1 MRKSEQS
8 ILIVDDVPKNIQLLG
23 SILKEEAYDLEFA
36 TSGKEALEWLDSK
49 QFDLV
54 LLDIMMPEMDGFEV
68 CRRIKENPATREV
81 SVIFLTAKADFQS
94 IIQGFESGAVDYITK
109 PYNRK
114 ELLVRV
120 KTHLTIQEQRK
131 QLEQTSAFEKKIF
144 SIIGHD
150 LRSPIGN
157 IRTYIDAFLMV
168 NSNLEESV
176 VGLLKD
182 LYLLSDNAFNLLEN
196 LLNWAKSQ
204 SGGIVCRPQRENV
217 FPLIQSAITL
227 FAVQAENKKITL
239 KYEGDEVV
247 QGYFDAELISV
258 VVRNLVSNAVKF
270 TPRNGSVTI
279 SAKHHTENE
288 ADKLLIRVSDNGAG
302 MSDETIDN
310 LLNRNIHMTTYGTDN
325 EKGSGLGLQLCKE
338 FIELNQGVLKI
349 ESTLN
354 SGSSFLVSLPVSE
367 DPKNAA
373 MPDKNQ
379 LPG

>member
-1 MRKSEQS
+1 MKINEQS

-68 CRRIKENPATREV
+68 CHRIKENPATREV

-120 KTHLTIQEQRK
+120 KTHLTMQQQRK
-131 QLEQTSAFEKKIF
+131 QLELTTSFEKKIF

-150 LRSPIGN
+150 LRSPMGN

-168 NSNLEESV
+168 NNKLDEHV
-176 VGLLKD
+176 VSLLKD

-204 SGGIVCRPQRENV
+204 SGGIICRPQPENISY
-217 FPLIQSAITL
+217 LIRNVINLFTL
-227 FAVQAENKKITL
+227 QADSKNISL
-239 KYEGDEVV
+239 KYYGDDVVEGF
-247 QGYFDAELISV
+247 FDSELISV
-258 VVRNLVSNAVKF
+258 VIRNLVSNALKF
-270 TPRNGSVTI
+270 TPHRGSVI
-279 SAKHHTENE
+279 LKAGRMIEE
-288 ADKLLIRVSDNGAG
+288 GRDRLILQVSDTGSG
-302 MSDETIDN
+302 ISPEVIDN
-310 LLNRNIHMTTYGTDN
+310 LMNKNIHYTTYGTDN
-325 EKGSGLGLQLCKE
+325 EKGSGLGFQLCKE
-338 FIELNQGVLKI
+338 FVALNNGRIWI
-349 ESTLN
+349 ESSSQT
-354 SGSSFLVSLPVSE
+354 GSTFHVSLPALDS
-367 DPKNAA
+367 
-373 MPDKNQ
+373 
-379 LPG
+379 L

>member
-1 MRKSEQS
+1 MKINEQS

-120 KTHLTIQEQRK
+120 KTHLTMQQQRK
-131 QLEQTSAFEKKIF
+131 QLELTTSFEKKIF

-150 LRSPIGN
+150 LRSPMGN

-168 NSNLEESV
+168 NTLVDDSIKN
-176 VGLLKD
+176 LLKD

-204 SGGIVCRPQRENV
+204 SGGIVCRPQPENV
-217 FPLIQSAITL
+217 VTLIRSVKSL
-227 FAVQAENKKITL
+227 FSLQAENKKISLT
-239 KYEGDEVV
+239 YTGDDFVEGF
-247 QGYFDAELISV
+247 FDPELISV
-258 VVRNLVSNAVKF
+258 VIRNLVSNALKF
-270 TPRNGSVTI
+270 TPHEGRVNI
-279 SAKHHTENE
+279 SAGLVMENSSK
-288 ADKLLIRVSDNGAG
+288 KLILKVSDTGTG
-302 MSDETIDN
+302 MSPDIIDN
-310 LLNRNIHMTTYGTDN
+310 LMNKNIHYTTYGTDN
-325 EKGSGLGLQLCKE
+325 EKGSGLGFQLCKE
-338 FIELNQGVLKI
+338 FVALNNGKIWI
-349 ESTLN
+349 ES
-354 SGSSFLVSLPVSE
+354 SPSKGSTFFVVLQADGPVE
-367 DPKNAA
+367 
-373 MPDKNQ
+373 
-379 LPG
+379 

>member
-1 MRKSEQS
+1 MKVNEQS

-23 SILKEEAYDLEFA
+23 SILKEESYDLEFA

-120 KTHLTIQEQRK
+120 KTHLTMQSQRK
-131 QLEQTSAFEKKIF
+131 QLELTTSFEKKIF

-150 LRSPIGN
+150 LRSPMGN
-157 IRTYIDAFLMV
+157 IRTYIDAFLTV
-168 NSNLEESV
+168 NPKLDENV
-176 VGLLKD
+176 KNLLKD

-196 LLNWAKSQ
+196 LLSWAKSQ
-204 SGGIVCRPQRENV
+204 SGGLICRPQNDNIV
-217 FPLIQSAITL
+217 PLIRSATSL
-227 FAVQAENKKITL
+227 FALQAENKGIKL
-239 KYEGDEVV
+239 SCHCDVPV
-247 QGYFDAELISV
+247 NGYFDSELISV
-258 VVRNLVSNAVKF
+258 VIRNLVSNAIKF
-270 TPRNGSVTI
+270 TPHSGEVTI
-279 SAKHHTENE
+279 SSHIVEEENTKSLMFKVT
-288 ADKLLIRVSDNGAG
+288 DTGTG
-302 MSDETIDN
+302 MSPEIIDILMN
-310 LLNRNIHMTTYGTDN
+310 KNVHYTTYGTDN

-338 FIELNQGVLKI
+338 FILLNNGSLHI
-349 ESTLN
+349 ESTT
-354 SGSSFLVSLPVSE
+354 GVGTTFYVYLPASE
-367 DPKNAA
+367 PVNHA
-373 MPDKNQ
+373 
-379 LPG
+379 

>member
-1 MRKSEQS
+1 MKLNEQS

-120 KTHLTIQEQRK
+120 KTHLTMQQQRK
-131 QLEQTSAFEKKIF
+131 QLELTTAFEKKIF

-150 LRSPIGN
+150 LRSPMGN
-157 IRTYIDAFLMV
+157 IRTYIDTFLMV
-168 NSNLEESV
+168 NPRLDENVKS
-176 VGLLKD
+176 LLKD

-204 SGGIVCRPQRENV
+204 SGGIVCRPQHENIV
-217 FPLIQSAITL
+217 PHLRNVMNL
-227 FAVQAENKKITL
+227 FALQAESKRINL
-239 KYEGDEVV
+239 NYSGEDVVEGF
-247 QGYFDAELISV
+247 FDPELISV
-258 VVRNLVSNAVKF
+258 VIRNLLSNAIKF
-270 TPRNGSVTI
+270 TPHDGLVSI
-279 SAKHHTENE
+279 SAGLLSENHNR
-288 ADKLLIRVSDNGAG
+288 KLILKIRDTGTG
-302 MSDETIDN
+302 MSAKVIDN
-310 LLNRNIHMTTYGTDN
+310 LMNKNIHYTTYGTDN
-325 EKGSGLGLQLCKE
+325 EKGSGLGFQLCKE
-338 FIELNQGVLKI
+338 FVALNNGKIQI
-349 ESTLN
+349 ES
-354 SGSSFLVSLPVSE
+354 S
-367 DPKNAA
+367 
-373 MPDKNQ
+373 PDKGSTFFVT
-379 LPG
+379 LPAVQPE

>member
-1 MRKSEQS
+1 MKINEQS

-68 CRRIKENPATREV
+68 CRRIKENHATREV

-120 KTHLTIQEQRK
+120 KTHLTMQQQRK
-131 QLEQTSAFEKKIF
+131 QLELTTSFEKKIF

-150 LRSPIGN
+150 LRSPMGN
-157 IRTYIDAFLMV
+157 IRTYIEAFLLV
-168 NSNLEESV
+168 NHSLDENVKS
-176 VGLLKD
+176 LLKD

-204 SGGIVCRPQRENV
+204 SGGIVCRPQNENV
-217 FPLIQSAITL
+217 TGLIRNVMSL
-227 FAVQAENKKITL
+227 FALQADNKKISL
-239 KYEGDEVV
+239 SYLGDDVV
-247 QGYFDAELISV
+247 QGFFDPELISV
-258 VVRNLVSNAVKF
+258 VIRNLVSNALKF
-270 TPRNGSVTI
+270 TPHDGNVRI
-279 SAKHHTENE
+279 SAGLVIENNFE
-288 ADKLLIRVSDNGAG
+288 RLVLRVSDTGTG
-302 MSDETIDN
+302 MSPEVVDN
-310 LLNRNIHMTTYGTDN
+310 LINKNFHYTTYGTDN
-325 EKGSGLGLQLCKE
+325 EKGSGLGFQLCKE
-338 FIELNQGVLKI
+338 FVALNNGKIWI
-349 ESTLN
+349 ES
-354 SGSSFLVSLPVSE
+354 SPDKGSVFYVSLPASE
-367 DPKNAA
+367 PVE
-373 MPDKNQ
+373 
-379 LPG
+379 

>member
-1 MRKSEQS
+1 MQDMKINEQS

-68 CRRIKENPATREV
+68 CRRIKENPLTREV

-120 KTHLTIQEQRK
+120 KTHLTLQQQRK
-131 QLEQTSAFEKKIF
+131 QLELTTSFEKKIF

-150 LRSPIGN
+150 LRSPMGN

-168 NSNLEESV
+168 NPGLDENV
-176 VGLLKD
+176 RNLLKD
-182 LYLLSDNAFNLLEN
+182 LFLLSDNAFNLLEN

-204 SGGIVCRPQRENV
+204 SGGIICRPQHENIV
-217 FPLIQSAITL
+217 PLIRNVMSL
-227 FAVQAENKKITL
+227 FSLQAENKMISL
-239 KYEGDEVV
+239 SYSGNDRVD
-247 QGYFDAELISV
+247 GFFDPELISV
-258 VVRNLVSNAVKF
+258 VIRNIVSNALKF
-270 TPRNGSVTI
+270 TPHEGMIII
-279 SAKHHTENE
+279 SAIISIENSHP
-288 ADKLLIRVSDNGAG
+288 KLILKVTDTGTG
-302 MSDETIDN
+302 MSPEIIDN
-310 LLNRNIHMTTYGTDN
+310 LMTKNIHYTTYGTDN
-325 EKGSGLGLQLCKE
+325 EKGSGLGFQLCKE
-338 FIELNQGVLKI
+338 FVMLNNGRIWI
-349 ESTLN
+349 ESKPGK
-354 SGSSFLVSLPVSE
+354 GSTFFVSLPV
-367 DPKNAA
+367 D
-373 MPDKNQ
+373 
-379 LPG
+379 

>member
-1 MRKSEQS
+1 MKINEQS

-23 SILKEEAYDLEFA
+23 SILKEESYDLEFA

-68 CRRIKENPATREV
+68 CKRIKENPATREV

-120 KTHLTIQEQRK
+120 RTHLTMQLQRK
-131 QLEQTSAFEKKIF
+131 QLELTTSFEKKIF

-150 LRSPIGN
+150 LRSPMGN

-168 NSNLEESV
+168 NQNLDENIVS
-176 VGLLKD
+176 LLKD

-204 SGGIVCRPQRENV
+204 SGGIICRPQTENLS
-217 FPLIQSAITL
+217 FLIKNVMTL
-227 FAVQAENKKITL
+227 FVLQADSKKIGLT
-239 KYEGDEVV
+239 YEGDDTLE
-247 QGYFDAELISV
+247 GYFDPELISV
-258 VVRNLVSNAVKF
+258 VIRNLVSNALKF
-270 TPRNGSVTI
+270 TPHEGSVKI
-279 SAKHHTENE
+279 KAKKVLENNE
-288 ADKLLIRVSDNGAG
+288 ERLNLEVSDTGTG
-302 MSDETIDN
+302 MTFEIIDN
-310 LLNRNIHMTTYGTDN
+310 LVNKNIHFTTYGTDN
-325 EKGSGLGLQLCKE
+325 EKGSGLGFQLCKE
-338 FIELNQGVLKI
+338 FISLNNGQIWIK
-349 ESTLN
+349 STPQT
-354 SGSSFLVSLPVSE
+354 GSTFFVSLPASSAIV
-367 DPKNAA
+367 
-373 MPDKNQ
+373 
-379 LPG
+379 